1 MLYFHTMR
9 PSTPHLWPALLTLN
23 AVLALAALWP
33 TAAAAQTT
41 ATTVPA
47 AEATTPAAAPAQPTA
62 LPQPTPSVRVVRDEM
77 AFTFSESMRFELNA
91 TSDRSI
97 EDIVLRYTIG
107 TDADA
112 SRNRR
117 IPEFTPGQEIRAVHT
132 EDLVRGQIPPASP
145 ITWWWALTT
154 ADGATFETEP
164 QSTRYLDERF
174 DWQSTDGD
182 DVRVWWYDADRS
194 FAEDLEMH
202 TRAALD
208 EIGGLIGSMPD
219 RRIEIVAYQSQEDLR
234 PALIDRGG
242 TYESRLATLGAR
254 VGPDIL
260 VLDAGTRSEDLFEV
274 LEHELSHIVMHLHLS
289 EDYVDAPLWLDEGL
303 AMFVE
308 GELADDEQQILDEA
322 IEYDELMS
330 LRSLTS
336 FPGQADLVPLAYA
349 QSRDIVAFLLA
360 TYGED
365 KFRDLIDTIGEARV
379 TPDEALQQVYGADQ
393 LELYQVYRAS
403 HELAPAATLVP
414 AEAAAP
420 RRPRSQGDTGSTGSG
435 GSGGLCG
442 SLGLV
447 PLALAAMW
455 WGRRRGAQPAA

>member
-1 MLYFHTMR
+1 MLYFQPMR
-9 PSTPHLWPALLTLN
+9 PRTPHPWPALIILN
-23 AVLALAALWP
+23 VALALIVLRP
-33 TAAAAQTT
+33 SIAAAQAT

-47 AEATTPAAAPAQPTA
+47 AQATTPAATSAQPSA
-62 LPQPTPSVRVVRDEM
+62 LAQPTPSVRVSKNEM
-77 AFTFSESMRFELNA
+77 TYKFSESMRFELNA
-91 TSDRSI
+91 ESDRPI

-107 TDADA
+107 TDTDA
-112 SRNRR
+112 PRNRR
-117 IPEFTPGQEIRAVHT
+117 IPEFTPGRAIRAVHA

-164 QSTRYLDERF
+164 KTERYLDERF

-182 DVRVWWYDADRS
+182 DVRVWWYGADRS
-194 FAEDLEMH
+194 FAEDLETH

-208 EIGGLIGSMPD
+208 EIAGLIGSKPD

-234 PALIDRGG
+234 PALVDRGG

-254 VGPDIL
+254 VGSDIL

-289 EDYVDAPLWLDEGL
+289 EDYIDAPLWLDEGL
-303 AMFVE
+303 AMYVE
-308 GELADDEQQILDEA
+308 GDLGDDEQRTLDQA
-322 IEYDELMS
+322 IASDTLMS

-336 FPGQADLVPLAYA
+336 FPGEAGLVPLAYA
-349 QSRDIVAFLLA
+349 ESRDVVAFLLA
-360 TYGED
+360 TYGDD
-365 KFRDLIDTIGEARV
+365 KFRELIDTIGTARV
-379 TPDEALQQVYGADQ
+379 TPDQALQQVYGLDQ
-393 LELYQVYRAS
+393 LALYQAYRAAR
-403 HELAPAATLVP
+403 ELAPAATL
-414 AEAAAP
+414 AADQAAAP
-420 RRPRSQGDTGSTGSG
+420 RRPRSQGDTGSTGTS
-435 GSGGLCG
+435 GSGGMCG

-447 PLALAAMW
+447 PLALAAAW